1 MPLWLLLNKINTPN
15 AKEIIS
21 TKKLQIRKKLACSQ
35 ICERLTATVT
45 DERRIVGAAVDMD
58 SKSWQKLIR
67 IYFDFQKL
75 W

>member
-45 DERRIVGAAVDMD
+45 DERRIVGAAVDMV